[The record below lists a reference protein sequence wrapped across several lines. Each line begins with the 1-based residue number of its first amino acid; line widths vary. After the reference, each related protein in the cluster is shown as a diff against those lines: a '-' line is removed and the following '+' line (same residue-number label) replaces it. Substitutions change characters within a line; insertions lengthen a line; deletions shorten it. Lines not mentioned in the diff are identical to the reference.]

1 MRYVSTRGGV
11 PPVGFADA
19 MIAGL
24 APDGG
29 LYVPQE
35 LPAIDLAEIRSW
47 STLCYADLATEVIS
61 RFAGD
66 MDRAVVAAACRQA
79 YSAEVFGSTEV
90 VPAVALMDDTWLL
103 RLSNGP
109 TLAFKDMAMQLLGRL
124 FDAELARR
132 GERLLVV
139 GATSGDTGS
148 SAEHA
153 MIGRKNISVVMLSPL
168 GRVSP
173 FQAAQM
179 YSIDEPNIVNL
190 AIDGVFDE
198 AQDLVK
204 AVNADAAFKAA
215 HSIGAVNSINW
226 ARVAAQIV
234 YYVWAWLRLAP
245 EPDGEIQMA
254 VPTGNFGN
262 IYAGTVARRLG
273 LPIRFILATNENDVL
288 DEFFRTGVYRVRS
301 KDQVAVTSSPS
312 MDIAKASNFERFV
325 FDLHGGD
332 GAAVS
337 RLWSQLHETGQFDL
351 SSLSAFNSLS
361 DWMVSGSSVHDNR
374 VETIRRIAVG
384 DGVLVDPHTADGI
397 FVGQQL
403 RRPGP
408 LVCLETAQ
416 PAKFGATIIE
426 ALGQDPPRPDGLV
439 GLESLPQHVTVI
451 DADLA
456 AVRSQVEAL
465 AARQGG

>member
-1 MRYVSTRGGV
+1 
-11 PPVGFADA
+11 

-47 STLCYADLATEVIS
+47 SALSYADLAAEVIS

-66 MDRAVVAAACRQA
+66 MDRSVVAAACREA
-79 YSAEVFGSTEV
+79 YSVEVFGSEEV
-90 VPAVALMDDTWLL
+90 VPTLGMTNDTWLL

-124 FDAELARR
+124 FDAELTRR
-132 GERLLVV
+132 SERLLVV

-204 AVNADAAFKAA
+204 AVNADAAFKAT

-234 YYVWAWLRLAP
+234 YYVWAWLRLAS
-245 EPDGEIQMA
+245 ELDGEIQVA

-262 IYAGTVARRLG
+262 IYAGIVARRLG

-332 GAAVS
+332 GDAVS
-337 RLWSQLHETGQFDL
+337 RLWSQLHGTGQFDL
-351 SSLSAFNSLS
+351 SSSASFNSLS
-361 DWMVSGSSVHDNR
+361 EWMVSGSSAHEDR
-374 VETIRRIAVG
+374 IATIRRVAVS
-384 DGVLVDPHTADGI
+384 DGILVDPHTADGI
-397 FVGQQL
+397 HVGQQL
-403 RRPGP
+403 RGAGP

-426 ALGQDPPRPDGLV
+426 ALGQDPPRPARLI
-439 GLESLPQHVTVI
+439 GLENLSQHVTVI
-451 DADLA
+451 DAAVA
-456 AVRSQVEAL
+456 AVRSEVEAL
-465 AARQGG
+465 ASRQGS